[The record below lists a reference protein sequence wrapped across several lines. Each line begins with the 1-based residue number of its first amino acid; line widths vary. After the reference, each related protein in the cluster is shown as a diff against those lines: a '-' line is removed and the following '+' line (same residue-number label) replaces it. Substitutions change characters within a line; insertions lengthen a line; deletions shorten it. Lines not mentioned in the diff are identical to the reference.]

1 MKSIFI
7 LLFLFSIKF
16 SISSSKYVEFA
27 CNIPRNST
35 IRQIICPSQNPRR
48 ETVQNPVMLIRN
60 IRQMNLN
67 HMELA
72 DFNNYDFSEYLP
84 ARIGAALPR
93 MKHLLFRKSTVKFL
107 RRKDFADMRQLQ
119 KLNLSFNKIG
129 RISHE
134 IFYDLPQL
142 ELLDLRFNEIYSL
155 PSDLLSNAPRL
166 KIFIAEGNLLEEV
179 SHKLFRNNKQI
190 EEIHLGQNEILNIGV
205 RFTALKNLR
214 IVDLRQNV
222 GECDIMLKIFRSDRE
237 SLKSSKRKRFQM
249 KVHETCAYVNDN

>member
-1 MKSIFI
+1 MKSICI
-7 LLFLFSIKF
+7 VLLALSVQFTMT
-16 SISSSKYVEFA
+16 SSKLVEFT
-27 CNIPRNST
+27 CNVPRNST

-48 ETVQNPVMLIRN
+48 ENVQHPIMSIRN
-60 IRQMNLN
+60 IRQSNLN

-84 ARIGAALPR
+84 SRIGATLPR
-93 MKHLLFRKSTVKFL
+93 MKHFLFRKSSIKFL
-107 RRKDFADMRQLQ
+107 RRRDFMDMRQLQ

-129 RISHE
+129 KISHE
-134 IFYDLPQL
+134 IFYDLPHL
-142 ELLDLRFNEIYSL
+142 ELLDIRYNEIYNL

-190 EEIHLGQNEILNIGV
+190 EEIHLGHNEILNIDV

-222 GECDIMLKIFRSDRE
+222 GECDIMLKIFRMVRE
-237 SLKSSKRKRFQM
+237 SLKTSKRKRFQL
-249 KVHETCAYVNDN
+249 KVRESCAYVDDN

>member
-7 LLFLFSIKF
+7 LIF
-16 SISSSKYVEFA
+16 SISFQFSTTLSKYVEFT

-35 IRQIICPSQNPRR
+35 IRQIMCPSQNPRR
-48 ETVQNPVMLIRN
+48 ENIQHPVMSIRN
-60 IRQMNLN
+60 IRQSNLN

-84 ARIGAALPR
+84 SRIGVTLPH
-93 MKHLLFRKSTVKFL
+93 MKHFLFRKSSIKFL
-107 RRKDFADMRQLQ
+107 RRRDFVDMRQLQ

-129 RISHE
+129 KISHE
-134 IFYDLPQL
+134 IFYDLPHL
-142 ELLDLRFNEIYSL
+142 ELVDLRSNEIYSL

-166 KIFIAEGNLLEEV
+166 KYFIAEGNLLEDV

-190 EEIHLGQNEILNIGV
+190 EEIHLGQNEILNVDV

-214 IVDLRQNV
+214 IVDLKQNV
-222 GECDIMLKIFRSDRE
+222 GECDIMLKVFRNDRE
-237 SLKSSKRKRFQM
+237 SLKTSKRKRFQM
-249 KVHETCAYVNDN
+249 KVHESCAYVDVN

>member
-7 LLFLFSIKF
+7 LLFTIFIQFS
-16 SISSSKYVEFA
+16 SISSSNVDFV
-27 CNIPRNST
+27 CQVPRNST
-35 IRQIICPSQNPRR
+35 IRQIICSSQNPRR
-48 ETVQNPVMLIRN
+48 EKIQHLVMSIRN
-60 IRQMNLN
+60 IRQSNLN

-72 DFNNYDFSEYLP
+72 DFNNYDFSDHLP
-84 ARIGAALPR
+84 AGIGTTLPR
-93 MKHLLFRKSTVKFL
+93 MKHFLFRKSSIKFL
-107 RRKDFADMRQLQ
+107 QRRDFANMRQLQ

-129 RISHE
+129 KINHE
-134 IFYDLPQL
+134 IFYDLPRL
-142 ELLDLRFNEIYSL
+142 ELLDLRSNEIYSL

-190 EEIHLGQNEILNIGV
+190 EEIHFGQNEILNIDV

-222 GECDIMLKIFRSDRE
+222 GECDIMLKIFRNDRE
-237 SLKSSKRKRFQM
+237 TLKSSKRKRFQL
-249 KVHETCAYVNDN
+249 KVKESCAYVDDN